1 MDCISVLLN
10 QGYNFSI
17 GVSRMVGFNS
27 CLVVTRHRT
36 TELQDEDIHKICKEV
51 FLTHELPNDI
61 DELKKYINSHDAVI
75 GSFPLYLQVQILQ
88 LNKTPITFVMR
99 LIGVTENKKD
109 AEYLATK
116 YPGRSAILPPSKEGE
131 KYRVVVYE
139 GLKQIKEIKVV
150 DEWVV
155 QHSE

>member
-1 MDCISVLLN
+1 
-10 QGYNFSI
+10 
-17 GVSRMVGFNS
+17 MVEFNS

-36 TELQDEDIHKICKEV
+36 TELQDEDIRKICKEV
-51 FLTHELPNDI
+51 FLTHELPNDPN
-61 DELKKYINSHDAVI
+61 ELKKYVDSHDAVI
-75 GSFPLYLQVQILQ
+75 GSFPLHLQVQVLQ
-88 LNKTPITFVMR
+88 FKKALVIFVMR
-99 LIGVTENKKD
+99 SIGTTDNKED

-155 QHSE
+155 QHEV

>member
-1 MDCISVLLN
+1 
-10 QGYNFSI
+10 
-17 GVSRMVGFNS
+17 MVEFNS
-27 CLVVTRHRT
+27 CLIVTRHRT
-36 TELQDEDIHKICKEV
+36 TELQDEDIDKICKEV
-51 FLTHELPNDI
+51 FLTHELPSDLN
-61 DELKKYINSHDAVI
+61 ELKRVINSHDAVI

-88 LNKTPITFVMR
+88 NSKALITFVMKSV
-99 LIGVTENKKD
+99 GVTENKED
-109 AEYLATK
+109 AEYLAMK

-155 QHSE
+155 QHSD